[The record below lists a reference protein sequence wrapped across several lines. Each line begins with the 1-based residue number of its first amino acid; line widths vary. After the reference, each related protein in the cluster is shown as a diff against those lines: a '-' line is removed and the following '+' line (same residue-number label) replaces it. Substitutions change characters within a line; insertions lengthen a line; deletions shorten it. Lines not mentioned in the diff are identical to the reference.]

1 MFEDLNNYDFKNI
14 TVILI
19 DDMGE
24 LIFKVN
30 CLDDYEF
37 MMLVNHTANMLLQ
50 LKKNI
55 IFGEIKFE
63 NFYIKIFILGDYKL
77 FYIKDKIFGYD
88 DKKLIYDSMEKIK
101 NIIEE

>member
-1 MFEDLNNYDFKNI
+1 MFEGLNNYDFKDI

-19 DDMGE
+19 DDIGE

-30 CLDDYEF
+30 CSDNYEF
-37 MMLVNHTANMLLQ
+37 MMLVNHTANMLSQ
-50 LKKNI
+50 LKKDI
-55 IFGEIKFE
+55 LFGEIKFE
-63 NFYIKIFILGDYKL
+63 NFYINFFTLGDYKL
-77 FYIKDKIFGYD
+77 FYVKDKIFSHN

>member
-1 MFEDLNNYDFKNI
+1 MFEGLNNYDFKNI

-19 DDMGE
+19 DDIGE

-30 CLDDYEF
+30 CSDNYEF
-37 MMLVNHTANMLLQ
+37 MMLVNHTANMMQQ

-55 IFGEIKFE
+55 LFGEIKFE
-63 NFYIKIFILGDYKL
+63 NFYINFFTICDYKL
-77 FYIKDKIFGYD
+77 FYIKDKIFSYD